1 MSLSLCDLD
10 TMTPLYVV
18 NSLWCPSAKISSGV
32 IVSRNTINGLT
43 YAEIQNINRFDMIVN
58 TTPVGMYPNV
68 DASPLEES
76 VVKKSDVVIDLIFN
90 PKVTKL
96 LSYSNEGYNGL
107 VMLIYQAIYALRTW
121 LNKDLDYDI
130 DEIIKLIEEGA

>member
-1 MSLSLCDLD
+1 MSNRVPYVLGSGGASKAICYAFKMLGL
-10 TMTPLYVV
+10 TP
-18 NSLWCPSAKISSGV
+18 V

-43 YAEIQNINRFDMIVN
+43 YAEIQNINRFDIIVN
-58 TTPVGMYPNV
+58 TTHVGMYPNV
-68 DASPLEES
+68 DASPLEER